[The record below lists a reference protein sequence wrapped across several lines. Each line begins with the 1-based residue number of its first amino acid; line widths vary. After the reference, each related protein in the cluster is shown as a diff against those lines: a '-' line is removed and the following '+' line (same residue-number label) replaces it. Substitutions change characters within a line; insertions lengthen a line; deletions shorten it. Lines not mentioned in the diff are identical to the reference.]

1 MRYSVQPRDQIFI
14 KDYGL
19 LCFSKNKGKNFGKNR
34 SQNLNGKCSP
44 GMLATR
50 QNFLILLK
58 NLLQFK
64 LVKLKTTLQIE

>member
-14 KDYGL
+14 KDYGI
-19 LCFSKNKGKNFGKNR
+19 LCFSKNKGK
-34 SQNLNGKCSP
+34 SQNLSGKCSP